1 MQTGDFMSA
10 SDTAELLAEIRALRQ
25 EVLELKLQMARHDA
39 LNLSGEV
46 KDLAKRVQTLELWRA
61 GLAALSS
68 AGAAGAIAALAKIFG
83 V

>member
-1 MQTGDFMSA
+1 MST

>member
-1 MQTGDFMSA
+1 MSA